1 MEVVWQ
7 FLLRLRSFSM
17 SAAPNRAIQSE
28 HLGGVFGDP
37 EGKAGYF
44 NAMDCCS
51 MS

>member
-1 MEVVWQ
+1 
-7 FLLRLRSFSM
+7 M
-17 SAAPNRAIQSE
+17 SAAPNRPIQSK